1 MTRDRHSV
9 PLDARLCSSQD
20 RQVGLRWPVALDRR
34 LDDLLDRAEDAGERT
49 NRREL
54 IAALLLAAEY
64 DGDELRELLRT
75 YRTAL
80 VRDAPLATDVEDG
93 NVLKFEPPSPG
104 PRPRK
109 SHQES

>member
-20 RQVGLRWPVALDRR
+20 RQVGLRWPVAL
-34 LDDLLDRAEDAGERT
+34 

-64 DGDELRELLRT
+64 DGEELRELLRT